1 MTSFRLG
8 PLNWLNSIDNCK
20 GPIDISGESRGYRK
34 SPWVISEKP

>member
-8 PLNWLNSIDNCK
+8 LNRLNNIGNCK

-34 SPWVISEKP
+34 SP

>member
-8 PLNWLNSIDNCK
+8 PLNWLNNMDNCK

-34 SPWVISEKP
+34 SP